1 MTLAIPVKVEMV
13 IRFEVLLRNT
23 QNIPAV
29 VDPELALDRIV
40 TGVVEVMLK

>member
-1 MTLAIPVKVEMV
+1 MPVKVEMV

-23 QNIPAV
+23 QNIPAT